1 MERKTI
7 LIVDDAPDNL
17 TYLSALL
24 KDAYQTKVATSGEKA
39 LRIAE
44 TAPMPDLS
52 LLDISMPEMSGYEV
66 CQRLKENEQTR
77 TIPVIFLTAM
87 SEAED
92 EEKGLELG
100 AVDYITKP
108 IRPPI
113 LRARVRTHLELKDAR
128 DALARLASTDKLTGI
143 SNRRR
148 FDEVMPSEWAR
159 ARRDK
164 HAMSIA
170 MIDIDYFKNFN
181 DAHGHAAGDA
191 CLQSVAQAMQRSLR
205 RASDLLARLGGEEF
219 VAVLTNT
226 DEAGLRRVMQ
236 NLLDEV
242 AALGIAHGASAA
254 SPIVSISVGAVL
266 VQPHALASFTEP
278 LAAADALLYEAK
290 AAGRDR
296 CIYRVGG
303 EPAHTLT
310 VASKPSQREG

>member
-24 KDAYQTKVATSGEKA
+24 KDAYQTKVATSGERA

-44 TAPMPDLS
+44 TAPMPDLI

-191 CLQSVAQAMQRSLR
+191 CLQAVAQAMQRSLR

-266 VQPHALASFTEP
+266 VQPHTLVSFTEP
-278 LAAADALLYEAK
+278 LAAADALLYQAK
-290 AAGRDR
+290 SAGRDR
-296 CIYRVGG
+296 CIYRVAS
-303 EPAHTLT
+303 EAAHTLT
-310 VASKPSQREG
+310 VASKPPAGEG

>member
-44 TAPMPDLS
+44 TAPMPDLI

-148 FDEVMPSEWAR
+148 FDEVMPFEWAR
-159 ARRDK
+159 ARREK
-164 HAMSIA
+164 HALAIA

-191 CLQSVAQAMQRSLR
+191 CLQAVAQAMQRSLR

-226 DEAGLRRVMQ
+226 DEAGLRRVVQ
-236 NLLDEV
+236 NLLEEV

-266 VQPHALASFTEP
+266 VQPHTLASFTEP

-296 CIYRVGG
+296 CIYRVYG

>member
-44 TAPMPDLS
+44 TAPMPDLI

-159 ARRDK
+159 ARRDI